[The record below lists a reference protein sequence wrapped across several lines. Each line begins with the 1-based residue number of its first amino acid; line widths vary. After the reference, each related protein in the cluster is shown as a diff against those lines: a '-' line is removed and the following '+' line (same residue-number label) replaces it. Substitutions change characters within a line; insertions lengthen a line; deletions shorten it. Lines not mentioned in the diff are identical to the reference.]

1 MTRLTI
7 TEDAGEEFALRGHN
21 TGTDADEDA
30 IVFYQDVTRV
40 HVAPEEDGFTI
51 QVLTAEAEIEMDF
64 EDADKVREALVLFE
78 AKKVLEVDFDAPNS
92 VRIMPPRPVATTA

>member
-7 TEDAGEEFALRGHN
+7 TEDPGEEFALRGHN
-21 TGTDADEDA
+21 TGTETDEDA
-30 IVFYQDVTRV
+30 IVFYEDVIRV
-40 HVAPEEDGFTI
+40 HVAPEGDGFTI
-51 QVLTAEAEIEMDF
+51 QVLTAEAIEMDF

-78 AKKVLEVDFDAPNS
+78 TKKILGVDFDAPNS